1 MKVKKPIR
9 SQIASLETISTNP
22 LFELITIDYLQFDQC
37 KGGYEYLLVEVH
49 HFTKFVQA
57 FPTKNKLG
65 RSAAHILFNKYF
77 LEFRFPKRILHG
89 QGKEFDNKLFNCL
102 TKITGVKSSRTT
114 PYQPMG
120 RVM

>member
-9 SQIASLETISTNP
+9 SQIASLETILTNP

-37 KGGYEYLLVEVH
+37 KGGYKHLLVEVH

-65 RSAAHILFNKYF
+65 TSAADILFNNFF

-89 QGKEFDNKLFNCL
+89 HGKEFDNKLFKRL
-102 TKITGVKSSRTT
+102 TEITGVKSSKTT
-114 PYQPMG
+114 P
-120 RVM
+120 